1 MREAE
6 RLLVDARAQ
15 IKGALEAAECEVP
28 FTVRQRW
35 PVTEADGVVVTY
47 GEYSNVSTQCP
58 VVDELVYQVD
68 VWAFDRETV
77 QTVASAVNRAM
88 LELGLK
94 RVWSGEDTVT
104 DDNSGYLRKSY
115 RFGRK
120 VDKRSMRLVD

>member
-6 RLLVDARAQ
+6 GLLVDARAQ
-15 IKGALEAAECEVP
+15 IKGALEAAECEVS

>member
-6 RLLVDARAQ
+6 GLLVDERAQ
-15 IKGALEAAECEVP
+15 IRGALEAAECEIH
-28 FTVRQRW
+28 FDVRQRW
-35 PVTEADGVVVTY
+35 PVTQAEGVVVTY
-47 GEYSNVSTQCP
+47 QEYSNVSTQCP

-94 RVWSGEDTVT
+94 RVWSGEDALAN
-104 DDNSGYLRKSY
+104 DSSGYLRKSY

-120 VDKRSMRLVD
+120 VDKRFMRLVD

>member
-6 RLLVDARAQ
+6 GLLVDARAQ
-15 IKGALEAAECEVP
+15 IRGALEAAECEIH
-28 FTVRQRW
+28 FDVRQRW
-35 PVTEADGVVVTY
+35 PVTQAEGVVVTY
-47 GEYSNVSTQCP
+47 QEYSNVSTQCP

-94 RVWSGEDTVT
+94 RVWSGEDALA
-104 DDNSGYLRKSY
+104 DDSSRYLRKSY

>member
-6 RLLVDARAQ
+6 GLLVDARAQ

>member
-6 RLLVDARAQ
+6 GLLVDARAQ
-15 IKGALEAAECEVP
+15 IRGALEAAECEIH
-28 FTVRQRW
+28 FDVRQRW
-35 PVTEADGVVVTY
+35 PVTQAEGVVVTY
-47 GEYSNVSTQCP
+47 QEYSNVSTQCP

-88 LELGLK
+88 LALGLK
-94 RVWSGEDTVT
+94 RVWSGEDALA
-104 DDNSGYLRKSY
+104 DDSSRYLRKSY